1 MSQEDKREQIRI
13 LFQVAKHK
21 PKKISSILGVSLASV
36 YNTLKKIK
44 TGQNLSHQKGGGR
57 KPLKSSAIE
66 NSLRQQIRRSFWA
79 ITLDEFALG
88 FDNSRIFSQ
97 LLGIY
102 ASEMPDVARKQ
113 WF

>member
-44 TGQNLSHQKGGGR
+44 TGQSISHQKG

-66 NSLRQQIRRSFWA
+66 NSLRQQIRRSFGA
-79 ITLDEFALG
+79 ITLDELHLG